1 MIDMTFTIPDE
12 LAERLEPIGP
22 WLPTVIEL
30 GLLGFRT
37 RAAAAVSEVV
47 GFLATN
53 PSPNEVLKFH
63 LSDEAQMRLR
73 RLLALN
79 SEGVLSL
86 EEQEE
91 LDELAR
97 LEHVLVMLKAQVALQ
112 VN

>member
-1 MIDMTFTIPDE
+1 MIDMTFTVPDE

-63 LSDEAQMRLR
+63 LSDEAQIRLR

-86 EEQEE
+86 EEQQE